1 MSQKANSSASAIP
14 TRWAVRTA
22 TLEPRELAIVLHPF
36 SVITKKY
43 VPAEETPE
51 FVKWASSG
59 EIQIGVRKGDVPSAE
74 QGAELKKD
82 LHEALA
88 TQDAIANLSNAE
100 KDLMTQAAQASLRTR
115 KQKGSR

>member
-1 MSQKANSSASAIP
+1 MGGQNHNSGAQKARDSFASI
-14 TRWAVRTA
+14 
-22 TLEPRELAIVLHPF
+22 LSYYE
-36 SVITKKY
+36 KY
-43 VPAEETPE
+43 VPAEEAPE
-51 FVKWASSG
+51 FVKRVSSG
-59 EIQIGVRKGDVPSAE
+59 EIQIGVKKGDVPSAE

-115 KQKGSR
+115 KQKGSK